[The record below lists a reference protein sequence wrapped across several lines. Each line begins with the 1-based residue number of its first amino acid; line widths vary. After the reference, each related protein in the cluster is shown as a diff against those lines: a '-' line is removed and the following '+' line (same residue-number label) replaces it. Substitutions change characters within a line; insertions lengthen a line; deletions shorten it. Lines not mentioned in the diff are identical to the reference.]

1 MIRQSRRYLAGVRT
15 PERETKSF
23 GRSAGLLSAG
33 VGTSGVLTY
42 AYFALA
48 SHNLDPDQY
57 GQIVLLWSSV
67 FLAISIFYRPVEQ
80 LLSRTIAERRAH
92 GAEIGSAL
100 RVAATIQLG
109 VAAGWAV
116 VILALRDPLQN
127 DLLSGSE
134 GLYWV
139 MFGSVIAFAASFYAR
154 GYLAGRRQFGLMAGL
169 LVCESASRTAFA
181 LAVALGITSGQMAI
195 ALGIVAA
202 PCFSLLVVPLAFAR
216 RDPDQAVSSAA
227 DQGGVS
233 LATGGRFASAVLI
246 VMLSEQVLLNCP
258 PIIGAHES
266 DATAGYIFNVL
277 MIARA
282 PLLVFQGVSTSL
294 LPHLTRMRAHGASGE
309 DAFRLSVE
317 TTLRAVAVFTGVVLV
332 IVAIAGPALMQ
343 VAFSDK
349 FEYDRFGLLL
359 VTAGMG
365 LYLAA
370 TTLNQAAL
378 AQGRARAAAV
388 RWAICAGSFL
398 IWSLLPVGEFDRRIE
413 VGFLGAA
420 IALSAALAVLYRR
433 PSEPGGVE
441 PGSVEELEAQLATAD
456 EAS

>member
-1 MIRQSRRYLAGVRT
+1 MSSAHT
-15 PERETKSF
+15 ETRDF
-23 GRSAGLLSAG
+23 GRSAGLLSFG
-33 VGTSGVLTY
+33 VGVSGLLTY

-48 SHNLDPDQY
+48 AHNLDPDQY
-57 GQIVLLWSSV
+57 GQIVLLWSST

-80 LLSRTIAERRAH
+80 LLSRTIADRRAH

-109 VAAGWAV
+109 VAGGWAV
-116 VILALRDPLQN
+116 LILALRDPLQN
-127 DLLSGSE
+127 NLLSGSE

-154 GYLAGRRQFGLMAGL
+154 GYLAGRRRFALFAAL

-181 LAVALGITSGQMAI
+181 LAVALGIASGQLAI

-202 PCFSLLVVPLAFAR
+202 PLFSLLVVPLAFR
-216 RDPDQAVSSAA
+216 RGIEDERVAA
-227 DQGGVS
+227 ASTDSRLS
-233 LATGGRFASAVLI
+233 LTSGGRFASAVLV

-258 PIIGAHES
+258 PLLAGS
-266 DATAGYIFNVL
+266 DRTAGYVFNVL

-294 LPHLTRMRAHGASGE
+294 LPHLTRMRARGE
-309 DAFRLSVE
+309 AGEEAFRLSVS
-317 TTLRAVAVFTGVVLV
+317 TTLRAIAAFAALVLV
-332 IVAIAGPALMQ
+332 IVAVAGPELMQ
-343 VAFSDK
+343 AAFSDK
-349 FEYDRFGLLL
+349 FSYDRLGLLL
-359 VTAGMG
+359 VSGGMG

-378 AQGRARAAAV
+378 AQGHARGAAV
-388 RWAICAGSFL
+388 RWAACAGGFL
-398 IWSLLPVGEFDRRIE
+398 VWLLIPSLDYDLRVE
-413 VGFLGAA
+413 VGFLAAA
-420 IALSAALAVLYRR
+420 IALTAALAILYRR
-433 PSEPGGVE
+433 RPEPVAIK

>member
-1 MIRQSRRYLAGVRT
+1 MNEAAAETRT
-15 PERETKSF
+15 F
-23 GRSAGLLSAG
+23 GRSAGILSAG
-33 VGTSGVLTY
+33 VGTSGILTY

-48 SHNLDPDQY
+48 AHQLDADQY

-80 LLSRTIAERRAH
+80 LLSRTIAERRAL

-100 RVAATIQLG
+100 RVAATIQIG
-109 VAAGWAV
+109 VAASWAV
-116 VILALRDPLQN
+116 LILALRDPLQN
-127 DLLSGSE
+127 DVLAGSA

-139 MFGSVIAFAASFYAR
+139 MFGSVIAFAASFFAR
-154 GYLAGRRQFGLMAGL
+154 GYLAGRRRFSLLAAL

-181 LAVALGITSGQMAI
+181 LAVALGIASGQLAI

-202 PCFSLLVVPLAFAR
+202 PCFSLLVVPLAFTR
-216 RDPDQAVSSAA
+216 RVADDPVGAPVAE
-227 DQGGVS
+227 GRVS
-233 LATGGRFASAVLI
+233 LAAGGKFASAVLI
-246 VMLSEQVLLNCP
+246 VMLSEQVFLNSP
-258 PIIGAHES
+258 PLIGGADS
-266 DATAGYIFNVL
+266 DATAGYVFNIL

-294 LPHLTRMRAHGASGE
+294 LPHLTRMRARGATGE
-309 DAFRLSVE
+309 EAFRLSVN
-317 TTLRAVAVFTGVVLV
+317 TTLRAIAAFAAFVLV
-332 IVAIAGPALMQ
+332 IVAIAGPKLMQ
-343 VAFSDK
+343 LAFSDK
-349 FEYDRFGLLL
+349 FTYDRFGLLL

-378 AQGRARAAAV
+378 AQGRARAAAA
-388 RWAICAGSFL
+388 RWGACAAGFL
-398 IWSLLPVGEFDRRIE
+398 IWLLIPSFDFARRTE

-420 IALSAALAVLYRR
+420 IVLTATLAVLYRR
-433 PSEPGGVE
+433 APQPGGVR
-441 PGSVEELEAQLATAD
+441 PGSIEELEAQLATAD

>member
-1 MIRQSRRYLAGVRT
+1 MPSA
-15 PERETKSF
+15 ERETRSF

-48 SHNLDPDQY
+48 AHNLDADSY

-67 FLAISIFYRPVEQ
+67 FLAISIFYRPVEA
-80 LLSRTIAERRAH
+80 LLSRTIAERRAF

-100 RVAATIQLG
+100 RVAATIQLS

-116 VILALRDPLQN
+116 LILALRGPLQD
-127 DLLSGSE
+127 DLLAGSE

-139 MFGSVIAFAASFYAR
+139 MFGSVIAFGASFYAR
-154 GYLAGRRQFGLMAGL
+154 GYLAGRRRFALLAAL
-169 LVCESASRTAFA
+169 LVCESASRTSFA
-181 LAVALGITSGQMAI
+181 LAVALGIASGQLAI

-202 PCFSLLVVPLAFAR
+202 PLFSLLVVPLAFTR
-216 RDPDQAVSSAA
+216 RVADDPVGAPVAG
-227 DQGGVS
+227 QGEVS

-246 VMLSEQVLLNCP
+246 VMLSEQVFLNSP
-258 PIIGAHES
+258 PLIGGFES
-266 DATAGYIFNVL
+266 DATAGYIFNIL

-294 LPHLTRMRAHGASGE
+294 LPHLTRMRARGATGD
-309 DAFRLSVE
+309 DAFRLSVN
-317 TTLRAVAVFTGVVLV
+317 TTLRAIAVFAAVVLV

-343 VAFSDK
+343 IAFSDK
-349 FEYDRFGLLL
+349 FEYDRVGLLL

-378 AQGRARAAAV
+378 AQGRARDAAV
-388 RWAICAGSFL
+388 RWAACAATFL
-398 IWSLLPVGEFDRRIE
+398 LWSLLPWLEFDRRIE
-413 VGFLGAA
+413 IGFLGAA
-420 IALSAALAVLYRR
+420 IALTASLAILYRR
-433 PSEPGGVE
+433 ASEPGVQ
-441 PGSVEELEAQLATAD
+441 PGSIEELEAQLATAD

>member
-1 MIRQSRRYLAGVRT
+1 MPSA
-15 PERETKSF
+15 ERETRSF
-23 GRSAGLLSAG
+23 GRSAGLLSVG
-33 VGTSGVLTY
+33 VGTSGLLTY

-48 SHNLDPDQY
+48 AHNLDPDQY

-80 LLSRTIAERRAH
+80 LLSRTIAERRAL

-100 RVAATIQLG
+100 RVAATIQLS

-116 VILALRDPLQN
+116 LILALREPLQ
-127 DLLSGSE
+127 DDVLSGSE

-154 GYLAGRRQFGLMAGL
+154 GYLAGRRRFALLAAL
-169 LVCESASRTAFA
+169 LVCESASRTSFA
-181 LAVALGITSGQMAI
+181 LAVALGIASGQLAI

-202 PCFSLLVVPLAFAR
+202 PLFSLLVVPLAFSR
-216 RDPDQAVSSAA
+216 RMADDPVGAPVTDQAE
-227 DQGGVS
+227 VS

-246 VMLSEQVLLNCP
+246 VMLSEQVFLNSP
-258 PIIGAHES
+258 PLIGGFES
-266 DATAGYIFNVL
+266 DATAGYIFNIL

-294 LPHLTRMRAHGASGE
+294 LPHLTRMRARGGAGD
-309 DAFRLSVE
+309 DAFRLSVN
-317 TTLRAVAVFTGVVLV
+317 TTLQAIAVFAAVVLA
-332 IVAIAGPALMQ
+332 IVAIAGPTLMQ
-343 VAFSDK
+343 IAFSDK
-349 FEYDRFGLLL
+349 FDYDRVGLLL

-378 AQGRARAAAV
+378 AQGRAREAAV
-388 RWAICAGSFL
+388 RWAACAASFL
-398 IWSLLPVGEFDRRIE
+398 VWSLLPVLDFDRRIE
-413 VGFLGAA
+413 IGFLGAA
-420 IALSAALAVLYRR
+420 IALTASLAVLYRR
-433 PSEPGGVE
+433 ASEPGVQ